1 MRQIRGSSGGGSS
14 GFGYKV
20 QNSHDGFFLHLHALK
35 SFLSLTGSNQRV
47 HFFCLNAEKKCNA
60 LGVFSGPPPNWIGP
74 PPCKGCE
81 VFIGK
86 VPRDVY
92 EYELVRARF
101 ILKFLL
107 TQNIGFVS
115 RNWYF
120 NSKFPS
126 AFLNLYSR
134 LCYHPRGWMLNLSL
148 RPVISF

>member
-1 MRQIRGSSGGGSS
+1 MRQIRGSSGGGFS

-47 HFFCLNAEKKCNA
+47 LFLSECRKKCNA

-92 EYELVRARF
+92 EYELVRACF
-101 ILKFLL
+101 SLNILFVGDWKFL
-107 TQNIGFVS
+107 IIS
-115 RNWYF
+115 R
-120 NSKFPS
+120 
-126 AFLNLYSR
+126 
-134 LCYHPRGWMLNLSL
+134 
-148 RPVISF
+148 IDI